1 MSIYPTENYLYYMKG
16 RNSGVSIYRIKLSD
30 MTREEIINSSD
41 TADKS
46 ILGLTF
52 SWSDTENRFSA
63 VRLFTDEKNIYLI
76 DKNGMVFVLNPFAE
90 KITDCTCIIE
100 ESVLGGC
107 IFDGKAIYYIDED
120 GVQKMYN
127 VVNKTFRI

>member
-1 MSIYPTENYLYYMKG
+1 MPHFPNDAYIAYIIVLIGNIRAELYL
-16 RNSGVSIYRIKLSD
+16 NP
-30 MTREEIINSSD
+30 
-41 TADKS
+41 
-46 ILGLTF
+46 F
-52 SWSDTENRFSA
+52 SVIVFS
-63 VRLFTDEKNIYLI
+63 VRLIYLFVDVMSLI

>member
-1 MSIYPTENYLYYMKG
+1 MKG

-30 MTREEIINSSD
+30 MTREEIIKSSD

-76 DKNGMVFVLNPFAE
+76 DKNGMVL
-90 KITDCTCIIE
+90 C
-100 ESVLGGC
+100 
-107 IFDGKAIYYIDED
+107 
-120 GVQKMYN
+120 
-127 VVNKTFRI
+127 

>member
-1 MSIYPTENYLYYMKG
+1 MLKSRNLVQPEDFSIKEIDEILDFININLNGNIENLIG
-16 RNSGVSIYRIKLSD
+16 N
-30 MTREEIINSSD
+30 IICGDFN
-41 TADKS
+41 
-46 ILGLTF
+46 
-52 SWSDTENRFSA
+52 
-63 VRLFTDEKNIYLI
+63 EKNIYLI